1 MKTLIVCLM
10 LTAAAIAQ
18 TGSSIAFSTPTTA
31 GPCIT
36 PTSGTT
42 ILCGTGSSVLVSFN
56 GAAYV
61 TLPATG
67 PVGPAG
73 ATGPAGPIGPAGP
86 QGATGAAGASGS
98 IQATITCTGET
109 ITPTGGIVL
118 TGCH

>member
-10 LTAAAIAQ
+10 LTAVAVAQ

-36 PTSGTT
+36 PATGTT
-42 ILCGTGSSVLVSFN
+42 VLCGTGSSVLVSFN
-56 GAAYV
+56 GATYAA
-61 TLPATG
+61 LTG
-67 PVGPAG
+67 PAGPTGPAG
-73 ATGPAGPIGPAGP
+73 ATGPAGPQGPT
-86 QGATGAAGASGS
+86 GATGAAGASGS